1 MRNTAALH
9 WTLLVALLASP
20 GCASA
25 QSATDVQESDA
36 SPPSPTVKTKLSEQI
51 GAYVR
56 EIFQDRDGNLWF
68 STSNGVCRYDG
79 KSLTY
84 QEERRAPE
92 EILQDE
98 NGALWFATGAGVSR
112 YENGKFTAY
121 TMADGLSHNWVWSM
135 MLDSAGTLWV
145 GTRSG
150 VCRFNGESFVP
161 FPFPRAEVE
170 NPYSNSSP
178 LLAFG
183 MAEDQDGN
191 LWLAMDG
198 EGVRKFDGESF
209 TTYTTKDG
217 LAGNHVQS
225 VYCDRRGRMW
235 FGTRRGGVSCYD
247 GTAFRNFTEKDG
259 LTNNSIC
266 GILA

>member
-1 MRNTAALH
+1 MFAAQRRCCELSGHGARTVQNTSALH

-20 GCASA
+20 GCGSA

-84 QEERRAPE
+84 FREQEEIGRAWYLTGVE

-98 NGALWFATGAGVSR
+98 DGAIWFATATGVSC
-112 YENGKFTAY
+112 YENGKITGY
-121 TMADGLSHNWVWSM
+121 TMADGLSHGWVWSM

-145 GTRSG
+145 GTRNG
-150 VCRFNGESFVP
+150 VCRFDGESFVP
-161 FPFPRAEVE
+161 FPTGRAFGITHQ
-170 NPYSNSSP
+170 PLSP
-178 LLAFG
+178 LLEA
-183 MAEDQDGN
+183 
-191 LWLAMDG
+191 L
-198 EGVRKFDGESF
+198 
-209 TTYTTKDG
+209 
-217 LAGNHVQS
+217 
-225 VYCDRRGRMW
+225 
-235 FGTRRGGVSCYD
+235 
-247 GTAFRNFTEKDG
+247 
-259 LTNNSIC
+259 
-266 GILA
+266 